1 MTGPQ
6 AMPELEI
13 EERPPSTLRNI
24 DGGPLGMPELEIQ
37 ERPPP
42 MLRNVD
48 GGPLVVLTEI
58 RERPPST

>member
-1 MTGPQ
+1 
-6 AMPELEI
+6 MPELEI